1 MTVSPVR
8 GPNDNS
14 DIPRFISVVGTMEK
28 RSLVLSLMAVLIL
41 TTPAYAYLDP
51 GTGSILLQALI
62 GGIAASVTVVSMYYQ
77 RIKAYFSGQS
87 VSKESNEK

>member
-1 MTVSPVR
+1 M
-8 GPNDNS
+8 
-14 DIPRFISVVGTMEK
+14 K
-28 RSLVLSLMAVLIL
+28 HRSFLLSLLALAAL

-62 GGIAASVTVVSMYYQ
+62 GGVAASVTVVSLYYQ

-87 VSKESNEK
+87 SKKSSEK

>member
-1 MTVSPVR
+1 
-8 GPNDNS
+8 
-14 DIPRFISVVGTMEK
+14 MEK
-28 RSLVLSLMAVLIL
+28 RSLFLSLMAILFL

-77 RIKAYFSGQS
+77 RIKAFFAGQS
-87 VSKESNEK
+87 ASKESNEK

>member
-1 MTVSPVR
+1 
-8 GPNDNS
+8 
-14 DIPRFISVVGTMEK
+14 MEK
-28 RSLVLSLMAVLIL
+28 RSLFLSLMAVLIL